1 MSCCKSGQAMILS
14 LSLGRFFKH
23 IREAVGKLTKL
34 YEKKL
39 IEIPFNLP
47 CVLSLKLSVTSI
59 TRLVIM
65 SIMSKQLFTLMTCS
79 DKSIGVVC
87 QWIRE
92 RFILCDRLRDLV
104 SFAQFK
110 KH

>member
-14 LSLGRFFKH
+14 LSQGRFFKH
-23 IREAVGKLTKL
+23 VREAVGKLTKL

-39 IEIPFNLP
+39 FEIPFNLP

-65 SIMSKQLFTLMTCS
+65 SMSKQLFTLMTCS

-92 RFILCDRLRDLV
+92 RFILCDTLRDLV